1 LVVALVGAEVAYM
14 LDFGAVTSLLFF
26 IVMFGVH
33 ILVMRS
39 AFEWANVLMFAA
51 VGVELGFVAAGSVM
65 NNAEISSSLLMSNG
79 ETIGVL
85 DAYRAIIGFQFF
97 SYVMLFTILGILVA
111 VLARGVLSPSSADGW
126 FSHITDGNGA
136 WNRSTLPLQIG
147 LGVWALAHIAS
158 LWHFEY
164 LVNDPQT
171 MFNVFGPFSGP
182 VVNAYPELANYH
194 GYFGFWS
201 AFLTGMVAM
210 IVSAM
215 VSERW
220 FTRAMLLGS
229 MWALYLV
236 SAWYEA
242 GLIQNEAFEGS
253 WGALIWLA
261 FTFFICAII
270 YVISTSDNWGGWSN
284 ISEYEPSGA
293 RRFWNAHWAGIMI
306 GMAFFFGMVI
316 RVQWYVIPSM
326 NSLGTN
332 TWDMTGGSDP
342 WYMKRVVDYILANN
356 AHLIVDA
363 DRSYPI
369 GGINPRPPLFTWSIA
384 ILAGLLAPFVGNE
397 SAVWW
402 AILSLPAV
410 YGALTIL
417 PVAAIASEH
426 VSKKAGVV
434 AAWLIAFMPAHVSH
448 TTFALADHDA
458 FIMLFLT
465 MGFMFW
471 LKAIKYAGSDRLLRS
486 TSPSITTFI
495 QSFSAVANQRTA
507 ALSYAVLAGVSFGV
521 VSLGWKGFVVGPS
534 ILFLAYAL
542 QVALNMFRRRDSTTL
557 SVLFIS
563 MLAVNFLMALPF
575 YGHPQLDL
583 ILDGTGLQP
592 FLFIAIFTIAIAFV
606 TTGFRDKPWLLVLGV
621 LGGSGLAFFAVLYV
635 LKTLEVS
642 NAWDVLFT
650 GGGYFTKTKIFGT
663 VAEANAVSNRG
674 QLFAQFGPIT
684 FLLSLVMG
692 LLCLVSGLRERK
704 HTNLVFGVWILAAS
718 YMAWTAARF
727 MFNAT
732 PAIAVLGAWG
742 IMSLWK
748 WANWDGMV
756 RAWKKFGIRTP
767 EDRIRGARKALW
779 RSPNFSAIFLVMIM
793 LFGQQATYGLDA
805 AIPQTVAAEEELD
818 EKIFNLIPDALRF
831 EIGGFSLLDDSPYDG
846 NWYLGSMGSGFNDNS
861 WNAAYDWLADQDTDE
876 QYSERPAFVSWWDYG
891 FQALSQGE
899 HPSVSDNFQSGIPA
913 TGNML
918 LAQSQEDLVSMFIWQ
933 LAQGDIAYN
942 NANDGEYAF
951 TSGFADRVE
960 AHFTAE

>member
-1 LVVALVGAEVAYM
+1 METKNPEPRPAPAPMLGCLIAPIAVLLALAATQIVGMSFDLDFENLKPMLVILAAASLGLAPRVLQGLGKTSLSTSTLSFVSLVVALVGAEVAYM

-316 RVQWYVIPSM
+316 CV
-326 NSLGTN
+326 
-332 TWDMTGGSDP
+332 
-342 WYMKRVVDYILANN
+342 
-356 AHLIVDA
+356 
-363 DRSYPI
+363 
-369 GGINPRPPLFTWSIA
+369 
-384 ILAGLLAPFVGNE
+384 
-397 SAVWW
+397 
-402 AILSLPAV
+402 
-410 YGALTIL
+410 
-417 PVAAIASEH
+417 
-426 VSKKAGVV
+426 
-434 AAWLIAFMPAHVSH
+434 
-448 TTFALADHDA
+448 
-458 FIMLFLT
+458 
-465 MGFMFW
+465 
-471 LKAIKYAGSDRLLRS
+471 
-486 TSPSITTFI
+486 
-495 QSFSAVANQRTA
+495 
-507 ALSYAVLAGVSFGV
+507 
-521 VSLGWKGFVVGPS
+521 
-534 ILFLAYAL
+534 
-542 QVALNMFRRRDSTTL
+542 
-557 SVLFIS
+557 
-563 MLAVNFLMALPF
+563 
-575 YGHPQLDL
+575 
-583 ILDGTGLQP
+583 
-592 FLFIAIFTIAIAFV
+592 
-606 TTGFRDKPWLLVLGV
+606 
-621 LGGSGLAFFAVLYV
+621 
-635 LKTLEVS
+635 
-642 NAWDVLFT
+642 
-650 GGGYFTKTKIFGT
+650 
-663 VAEANAVSNRG
+663 
-674 QLFAQFGPIT
+674 
-684 FLLSLVMG
+684 
-692 LLCLVSGLRERK
+692 
-704 HTNLVFGVWILAAS
+704 
-718 YMAWTAARF
+718 
-727 MFNAT
+727 
-732 PAIAVLGAWG
+732 
-742 IMSLWK
+742 
-748 WANWDGMV
+748 
-756 RAWKKFGIRTP
+756 
-767 EDRIRGARKALW
+767 
-779 RSPNFSAIFLVMIM
+779 
-793 LFGQQATYGLDA
+793 
-805 AIPQTVAAEEELD
+805 
-818 EKIFNLIPDALRF
+818 
-831 EIGGFSLLDDSPYDG
+831 
-846 NWYLGSMGSGFNDNS
+846 
-861 WNAAYDWLADQDTDE
+861 
-876 QYSERPAFVSWWDYG
+876 
-891 FQALSQGE
+891 
-899 HPSVSDNFQSGIPA
+899 
-913 TGNML
+913 
-918 LAQSQEDLVSMFIWQ
+918 
-933 LAQGDIAYN
+933 
-942 NANDGEYAF
+942 
-951 TSGFADRVE
+951 
-960 AHFTAE
+960 